1 MGYTL
6 TMNSRALYKDLWEQL
21 SADKELIMLAGP
33 RQSGKTT
40 FARDIVAREFLDT
53 VYFNWDLQKDK
64 QRLITD
70 PGFFAKEPRSSMSS
84 RPLVILDEIH
94 KYRDWKN
101 YLKGVFD
108 QFASEYQ
115 FLVTGSGRMEYS
127 RKAGDSLA
135 GRFLKFHIFPYT
147 VAELS
152 SRRKTLRDVI
162 TNPLEGFDDSPAG
175 ETAEAFKALWELSGF
190 PEPFTRG
197 RKAFWSTW
205 SAAYGQ
211 QIVRDDLR
219 TLADIRNLDTIEL
232 LFALVP
238 ARVASPLSINNLA
251 GDLQVAFDTVKNWL
265 LLFDS
270 FYLTFRLSPWTAKI
284 SRSILKEKKMYL
296 FNFPVIDDEA
306 ARFEN
311 LVALE
316 LLRAVETWND
326 HGWGRFSLH
335 YLKNKEKQEV
345 DFLMAENNQPFLLVE
360 AKLADDTPAAS
371 LLMFQNQLNI
381 PSVQLVKREGI
392 KKIYRNGEESVLA
405 VTAHRWLSSL
415 P

>member
-1 MGYTL
+1 
-6 TMNSRALYKDLWEQL
+6 
-21 SADKELIMLAGP
+21 MLAGP

-40 FARDIVAREFLDT
+40 FAREIVAKDFADT
-53 VYFNWDLQKDK
+53 VYFNWDLAKDK
-64 QRLITD
+64 RRLIAD
-70 PGFFAKEPRSSMSS
+70 PGFFSREPRSSVKSK
-84 RPLVILDEIH
+84 PLVILDELH

-101 YLKGVFD
+101 YLKGVCD
-108 QFASEYQ
+108 QFAGEYQ
-115 FLVTGSGRMEYS
+115 FLVTGSGRLEYS

-135 GRFLKFHIFPYT
+135 GRFLRFHIFPFT
-147 VAELS
+147 MAELS
-152 SRRKTLRDVI
+152 ARRKTVREFI
-162 TNPLEGFDDSPAG
+162 NNPLEGFDDAPGA
-175 ETAEAFKALWELSGF
+175 ETAETFHSLWELSGF

-197 RKAFWSTW
+197 RKAFWSRW

-211 QIVRDDLR
+211 QIVRDDMR
-219 TLADIRNLDTIEL
+219 TLADIRNLDTLEL
-232 LFALVP
+232 LSALIP
-238 ARVASPLSINNLA
+238 SRVGSPLSMNNLA

-270 FYLTFRLSPWTAKI
+270 LYLTFRLSPWTAKI

-311 LVALE
+311 LVAVE
-316 LLRAVETWND
+316 LLRAVETWSD
-326 HGWGRFSLH
+326 FGWGRFSLH

-345 DFLMAENNQPFLLVE
+345 DFLIAESNRPFLLVE
-360 AKLADDTPAAS
+360 AKLNDDAPAAS
-371 LLMFQNQLNI
+371 LLMFQNRLNI
-381 PSVQLVKREGI
+381 PSVQLVRRAGI
-392 KKIYRNGEESVLA
+392 KKVYRNGLQSVLA

>member
-1 MGYTL
+1 
-6 TMNSRALYKDLWEQL
+6 MNKRTLYKKLWDQL
-21 SADKELIMLAGP
+21 SADKSLIILAGP

-40 FARDIVAREFLDT
+40 FAREIAAKDFSDA
-53 VYFNWDLQKDK
+53 VYFNWDLPKDK
-64 QRLITD
+64 RRLIED
-70 PGFFAKEPRSSMSS
+70 PIFFSKEPKSDVSS

-101 YLKGVFD
+101 YLKGIYD
-108 QFASEYQ
+108 QFAGEYQ
-115 FLVTGSGRMEYS
+115 FLVTGSGRLEFS

-135 GRFLKFHIFPYT
+135 GRFLKFHIFPLT
-147 VAELS
+147 LAELS
-152 SRRKTLRDVI
+152 ARQKTLRDFMD
-162 TNPLEGFDDSPAG
+162 NPLEGFDDAPSG
-175 ETAEAFKALWELSGF
+175 ETAQAFWSLWELSGF
-190 PEPFTRG
+190 PEPFIKA
-197 RKAFWSTW
+197 RKNFWSTW

-219 TLADIRNLDTIEL
+219 TLADIRNLDLVET

-238 ARVASPLSINNLA
+238 SRVGSPLSMNNLA
-251 GDLQVAFDTVKNWL
+251 GDLQVAFETVKNWL

-284 SRSILKEKKMYL
+284 SRSILKEKKIYL
-296 FNFPVIDDEA
+296 FNFPVIEDES

-316 LLRAVETWND
+316 FLRAVETWND
-326 HGWGRFSLH
+326 QGSGKFSLH
-335 YLKNKEKQEV
+335 YLRNKEKQEV
-345 DFLMAENNQPFLLVE
+345 DFLLAKNNRPFLLVE
-360 AKLADDTPAAS
+360 TKLSDESPAAN
-371 LLMFQNQLNI
+371 LLAFQNILNI
-381 PSVQLVKREGI
+381 PAVQLVKKEGV
-392 KKIYRNGEESVLA
+392 KKIYKNGKKNCLV